1 MTERERK
8 TIEVRDGVS
17 IEDLTEEN
25 PDKSV
30 YIMIANVFDKDGKIV
45 EEGQVILKDIVTFED
60 EVAQIAARS
69 KKHVRNILGIQAL
82 NGGRLDNI
90 KLFNL
95 TIEEAEERGFL
106 HKPGVIQHIPTH

>member
-8 TIEVRDGVS
+8 TIKVRGDVV
-17 IEDLTEEN
+17 IEDSTVYS

-30 YIMIANVFDKDGKIV
+30 YLMTADVFDKIGEKV
-45 EEGQVILKDIVTFED
+45 EEGQLIFMDGVSFEG
-60 EVAQIAARS
+60 EVAKLVARS
-69 KKHVRNILGIQAL
+69 KKHVENILDIQAR

-106 HKPGVIQHIPTH
+106 SKPDVI